1 LIHPSQPKTLDIIT
15 LFHKP
20 SLPTSMRVLN
30 LLKQASA
37 AAGETA
43 TMDQAS
49 NGNNNNNT
57 EEKQRGEFE
66 LEVTEASPT
75 PDQLRNILDY
85 VAPRGV
91 KPGDV
96 IRGARDRA
104 DALKKLKEGQE
115 DDLVRPVVSLL
126 SFLYIFILF
135 FSFVASVL
143 QTGFFST
150 YLELTI
156 GMMI

>member
-1 LIHPSQPKTLDIIT
+1 MFRLPKTLDIIT

-49 NGNNNNNT
+49 NGNNNNT
-57 EEKQRGEFE
+57 AEKQRGEFE

-104 DALKKLKEGQE
+104 DALKKLKEGRE
-115 DDLVRPVVSLL
+115 DDLVRPVVVDWTNGRAVVGGAESE
-126 SFLYIFILF
+126 ILKLVRQG
-135 FSFVASVL
+135 SSD
-143 QTGFFST
+143 
-150 YLELTI
+150 
-156 GMMI
+156 

>member
-1 LIHPSQPKTLDIIT
+1 MFRLPKTLDIIT

-43 TMDQAS
+43 TMDQSS
-49 NGNNNNNT
+49 NGNNNNNK

-115 DDLVRPVVSLL
+115 DDLVRPVVVDWTNGRAVVGGAESE
-126 SFLYIFILF
+126 ILKLVRQG
-135 FSFVASVL
+135 SSD
-143 QTGFFST
+143 
-150 YLELTI
+150 
-156 GMMI
+156 

>member
-1 LIHPSQPKTLDIIT
+1 
-15 LFHKP
+15 
-20 SLPTSMRVLN
+20 MRVLN

-49 NGNNNNNT
+49 NGNNNNT
-57 EEKQRGEFE
+57 AEKQRGEFE

-126 SFLYIFILF
+126 SFLYIFF
-135 FSFVASVL
+135 FPFVASVL
-143 QTGFFST
+143 QTL
-150 YLELTI
+150 YLSRVDSWHDDL
-156 GMMI
+156 GRRLDQWKSSCWRCRV

>member
-1 LIHPSQPKTLDIIT
+1 MFRLPKTLDIIT

-43 TMDQAS
+43 TMDQS
-49 NGNNNNNT
+49 SNNNT

-66 LEVTEASPT
+66 LEVTEAPPT

-91 KPGDV
+91 KPGGV

-115 DDLVRPVVSLL
+115 DDLVRPVVVDWTNGRAVVGGAESE
-126 SFLYIFILF
+126 ILKLVRQG
-135 FSFVASVL
+135 SSD
-143 QTGFFST
+143 
-150 YLELTI
+150 
-156 GMMI
+156 

>member
-1 LIHPSQPKTLDIIT
+1 
-15 LFHKP
+15 
-20 SLPTSMRVLN
+20 MRVLN

-43 TMDQAS
+43 TIDQAS
-49 NGNNNNNT
+49 DHSSHT
-57 EEKQRGEFE
+57 EKQRGEFE

-115 DDLVRPVVSLL
+115 DNLVRPVIVDWANGRAVIGDVESE
-126 SFLYIFILF
+126 ILKLVRQG
-135 FSFVASVL
+135 SPE
-143 QTGFFST
+143 TG
-150 YLELTI
+150 
-156 GMMI
+156 